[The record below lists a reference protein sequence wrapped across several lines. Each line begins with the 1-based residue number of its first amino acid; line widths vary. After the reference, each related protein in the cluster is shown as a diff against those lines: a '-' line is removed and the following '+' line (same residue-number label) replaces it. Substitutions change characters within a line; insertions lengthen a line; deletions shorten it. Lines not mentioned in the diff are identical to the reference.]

1 VPLLERV
8 IKKLEPQVA
17 EAVRYFWTTR
27 ESQGE
32 RQGGGTKTRD
42 MGNRTAVTG
51 GAHCLAFAR
60 IVRDLVIECGITHPD
75 IHIGKWTELPGYFRA
90 TKDWDVVVVS
100 KGRLVA
106 VVECKSQ
113 VGPSFGNNFNN
124 RTEEALGNALDLWTA
139 FREGAFKPSERPW
152 LGYFMLLEDAPG
164 SRSPVRTTSQ
174 HFKVFPEFQNASY
187 AKRYEL
193 LCTRLV
199 TERHY
204 DAAWL
209 MLSSRDKAP
218 RAAYT
223 EPSAELG
230 FHVFAKSL
238 AARAIAFA
246 TP

>member
-1 VPLLERV
+1 MLRDAKANGLVTEFFERW
-8 IKKLEPQVA
+8 ILWDALDKAQNADETL
-17 EAVRYFWTTR
+17 R
-27 ESQGE
+27 
-32 RQGGGTKTRD
+32 
-42 MGNRTAVTG
+42 
-51 GAHCLAFAR
+51 
-60 IVRDLVIECGITHPD
+60 RDLRMET
-75 IHIGKWTELPGYFRA
+75 
-90 TKDWDVVVVS
+90 
-100 KGRLVA
+100 RLFLD
-106 VVECKSQ
+106 SQ
-113 VGPSFGNNFNN
+113 I
-124 RTEEALGNALDLWTA
+124 REDHNALDLWTA

-152 LGYFMLLEDAPG
+152 LGYFILLEDAPG

-209 MLSSRDKAP
+209 MLSSRDKGP
-218 RAAYT
+218 RGAYT

-246 TP
+246 TL